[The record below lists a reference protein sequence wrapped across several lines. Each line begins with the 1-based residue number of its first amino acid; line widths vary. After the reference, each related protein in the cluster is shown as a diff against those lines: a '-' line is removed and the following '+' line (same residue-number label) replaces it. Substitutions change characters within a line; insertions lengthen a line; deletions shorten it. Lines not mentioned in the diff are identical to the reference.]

1 MDVYLLL
8 LSFCSK
14 LLFHKI
20 ILSRALSITIYI
32 INYCLV
38 HPRFLYKS
46 DQRGK
51 MTTPVKNEM
60 KKNKF
65 ENTRRKLLEMHQNI
79 VRESK
84 VEISQMLNK
93 GDKYNGLSDDGDL
106 ADVAITDSLQASN
119 LNRHRATLRAI
130 EEALLRI
137 DEGTYG
143 TCEDCGEEIAV
154 GRLNAVPF
162 ALRCVECQ
170 EIKEVTVSE
179 SEE

>member
-1 MDVYLLL
+1 M
-8 LSFCSK
+8 
-14 LLFHKI
+14 
-20 ILSRALSITIYI
+20 
-32 INYCLV
+32 N
-38 HPRFLYKS
+38 
-46 DQRGK
+46 
-51 MTTPVKNEM
+51 TPVKNET
-60 KKNKF
+60 KKNRL
-65 ENTRRKLLEMHQNI
+65 ENARGKLVEMQQNI
-79 VRESK
+79 IRESK

-93 GDKYNGLSDDGDL
+93 GEKYNGLSDDGDL
-106 ADVAITDSLQASN
+106 ADVAITDSLQATN

-170 EIKEVTVSE
+170 EIQEVTVSG